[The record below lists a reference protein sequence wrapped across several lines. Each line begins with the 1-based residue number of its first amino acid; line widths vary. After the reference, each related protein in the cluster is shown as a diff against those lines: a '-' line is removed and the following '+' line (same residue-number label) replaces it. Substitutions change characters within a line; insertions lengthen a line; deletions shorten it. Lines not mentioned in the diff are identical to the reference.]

1 MSICQQFNLLCDKYP
16 YITQG
21 IVSGLLQVAGDV
33 LVQKC
38 IKDSERISAK
48 RCYNFMLTGLVS
60 GCIYRKWFAVLE
72 NNFQD
77 PKPFIN
83 AFGRVAGVTA
93 SDFLFIPNN

>member
-1 MSICQQFNLLCDKYP
+1 MSISQQFNLLCDKYP

-21 IVSGLLQVAGDV
+21 IVSGLLQVTGDV

-38 IKDSERISAK
+38 IKESGQISAK
-48 RCYNFMLTGLVS
+48 RCYNFMLTGLIS

-83 AFGRVAGVTA
+83 AFGRVAGVPA
-93 SDFLFIPNN
+93 SSFLYIPSN